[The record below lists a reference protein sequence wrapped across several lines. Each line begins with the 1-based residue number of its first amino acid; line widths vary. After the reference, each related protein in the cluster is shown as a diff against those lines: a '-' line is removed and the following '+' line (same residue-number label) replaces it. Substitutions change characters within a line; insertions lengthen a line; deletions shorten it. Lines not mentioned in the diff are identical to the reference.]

1 MLKEIEVV
9 QNQISKCDEY
19 SLIVKGWAITLW
31 SALILFAIS
40 QNTTDLKISILWF
53 SFFNLFPFWVIDA
66 YFKYFQRTSIARS
79 NLISDYLNNHI
90 KEDSRDFTFRIYDP
104 VGRISKERKE
114 KEKKKENYYWKNY
127 FKGLSFLRS
136 FIVRVVS
143 TLYCY
148 LIIFTFIIMYY
159 YSQNCLYLIFDIIP
173 FCFGVI
179 FFILSHIEKI

>member
-1 MLKEIEVV
+1 MNEPNWKQITSDQKEFLLKEIEVV

-90 KEDSRDFTFRIYDP
+90 KEDSQDFTFRIYDP
-104 VGRISKERKE
+104 VGRISKER
-114 KEKKKENYYWKNY
+114 
-127 FKGLSFLRS
+127 
-136 FIVRVVS
+136 
-143 TLYCY
+143 
-148 LIIFTFIIMYY
+148 
-159 YSQNCLYLIFDIIP
+159 
-173 FCFGVI
+173 
-179 FFILSHIEKI
+179 